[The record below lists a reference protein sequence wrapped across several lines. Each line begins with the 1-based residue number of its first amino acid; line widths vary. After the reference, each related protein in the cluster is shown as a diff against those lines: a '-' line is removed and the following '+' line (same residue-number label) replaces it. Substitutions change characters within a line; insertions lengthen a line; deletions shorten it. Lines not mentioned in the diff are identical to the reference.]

1 VRSRDAAVAARDARA
16 DRKIRV
22 GSGRLRHYDVRI
34 MKASNDSF
42 VDSRDFARIAK
53 AIRYIDG
60 HFREQPRLTAIASH
74 AGLSEFHF
82 NRLFRRWAGVTPKQ
96 YLAFVTGQ
104 EARGAIARQP
114 SVLDAAYSVG
124 LSGPGRLHDLIV
136 TLDAVTPGELKAL
149 GSGITIHYGL
159 TPTPFG
165 DALLASTPRGLC
177 HLAFVD
183 SREREKALE
192 ELRGRW
198 RNAELVRDDARAREF
213 ANRIW
218 NFKGGDGGQPGKPM
232 GQPGR
237 PMGQPGRPMGQLNLH
252 VAGTNFQL
260 KVWQALL
267 DIGVRGHTTYSALA
281 EAIGAEGSARAVS
294 NAVGANPVGW
304 LIPCHN
310 VLRRD
315 GSLGGYHWGEDR
327 KRAILAWDSLASQ
340 REKGRSESAVPL
352 QATQ

>member
-1 VRSRDAAVAARDARA
+1 
-16 DRKIRV
+16 
-22 GSGRLRHYDVRI
+22 
-34 MKASNDSF
+34 MKASTESRF

-53 AIRYIDG
+53 AIRYIDS
-60 HFREQPRLTAIASH
+60 HFREQPRLTTIASH

-104 EARGAIARQP
+104 EAHGALATLP

-136 TLDAVTPGELKAL
+136 TLDGVTPGELKAA
-149 GSGITIHYGL
+149 GSGIDIHYGF

-165 DALLASTPRGLC
+165 DALIASTPRGLC

-183 SREREKALE
+183 SREREKALD
-192 ELRGRW
+192 ELGARW
-198 RNAELVRDDARAREF
+198 RKAHLVRDDSRARDF

-218 NFKGGDGGQPGKPM
+218 NSKEGTGE
-232 GQPGR
+232 
-237 PMGQPGRPMGQLNLH
+237 LSLH

-267 DIGVRGHTTYSALA
+267 DLGAHNHTTYSAVA
-281 EAIGAEGSARAVS
+281 AAIGAESSARAVS
-294 NAVGANPVGW
+294 NAVGANPIGW

-340 REKGRSESAVPL
+340 REQGRAEGSVAL

>member
-1 VRSRDAAVAARDARA
+1 
-16 DRKIRV
+16 
-22 GSGRLRHYDVRI
+22 
-34 MKASNDSF
+34 MKTPSDSF

-53 AIRYIDG
+53 AIRYIDA
-60 HFREQPRLTAIASH
+60 HFREQPRLTTIASQ

-96 YLAFVTGQ
+96 YLAFVTGE
-104 EARGAIARQP
+104 EARGALATQP

-136 TLDAVTPGELKAL
+136 SLDAVTPGELKAQGGGL
-149 GSGITIHYGL
+149 TMHYGF
-159 TPTPFG
+159 TQTPFG
-165 DALLASTPRGLC
+165 DAVLASTPRGLC

-183 SREREKALE
+183 ARGREKALT
-192 ELRGRW
+192 ELSARW
-198 RNAELVRDDARAREF
+198 RNAELVRDDARALGF

-218 NFKGGDGGQPGKPM
+218 NSTDAGASE
-232 GQPGR
+232 
-237 PMGQPGRPMGQLNLH
+237 LSLH
-252 VAGTNFQL
+252 VTGTNFQL

-267 DIGVRGHTTYSALA
+267 DLGARGHTTYSDLA
-281 EAIGAEGSARAVS
+281 AAIGAQGSARAVS
-294 NAVGANPVGW
+294 NAVGANPVAW

-327 KRAILAWDSLASQ
+327 KRAILAWDCLGRRRKKDASAM
-340 REKGRSESAVPL
+340 SVAL